1 MKSSTEISAYTWFQV
16 FVASVSLFALGWMD
30 NARSPFFPLLL
41 ENASS
46 NASVGSLF
54 FALAS
59 FTAILSSAFAG
70 RVISLF
76 GLKFLLILGGLLM
89 SLSPFGLVFSPTIE
103 GSFVTAVLFGL
114 SLGFVAV
121 GQNVL
126 VSKIENEEFKRRFF
140 SLLHCFYALAAMTAP
155 ISVLHLKDIFEWNF
169 ILVGVVFLSLPFVV
183 LSFFL
188 KNELKDKK
196 SSDFFKSSSVK
207 SLGHD
212 GSINSFQSDKE
223 VKKKQHVLSCL
234 PQFNDVKALS
244 WILFMCFYISSE
256 LILSTRMVVLVKS
269 FGRSYTESSHALFYF
284 FLCMF
289 TSRLMF
295 FIFKFKTKAIN
306 ILFFSIIGG
315 FLSFTLGYVLNPFY
329 FVFVGFFMGP
339 VFPTVMDEVSELWPK
354 NFETLVS
361 RIISMSS
368 LFVVL
373 VHISVGQ
380 LTDSYGIKKSM
391 TVVFALLVL
400 AFLVLVIEKKKSL

>member
-1 MKSSTEISAYTWFQV
+1 MKSSLKISAYTWFQV

-41 ENASS
+41 ENTLT
-46 NASVGSLF
+46 NASLGSLF
-54 FALAS
+54 FAMAS
-59 FTAILSSAFAG
+59 FSAILSSAFAG
-70 RVISLF
+70 RVISF
-76 GLKFLLILGGLLM
+76 FSLKFLLILGGLLM
-89 SLSPFGLVFSPTIE
+89 SLSPLGLVFLPTIE
-103 GSFVTAVLFGL
+103 GSFITAVLFGL

-155 ISVLHLKDIFEWNF
+155 ISVLYLKDVFEWNF

-183 LSFFL
+183 LSLFL
-188 KNELKDKK
+188 KSELKANK
-196 SSDFFKSSSVK
+196 SSTLSDNLSSKFMTSFKS
-207 SLGHD
+207 
-212 GSINSFQSDKE
+212 KE
-223 VKKKQHVLSCL
+223 HRPLCL
-234 PQFNDVKALS
+234 PQFSDVKALS

-269 FGRSYTESSHALFYF
+269 FGKSYTESSHALFYF

-289 TSRLMF
+289 ISRFIF

-306 ILFFSIIGG
+306 ILFFCITGG
-315 FLSFTLGYVLNPFY
+315 FLSFLLGYIFNPIY

-339 VFPTVMDEVSELWPK
+339 VFPTVMDEVSKLWPK

-380 LTDSYGIKKSM
+380 LTDIYGVKNSM
-391 TVVFALLVL
+391 AVVFLLLVL
-400 AFLVLVIEKKKSL
+400 AFLVLSIKKKKNF

>member
-1 MKSSTEISAYTWFQV
+1 MKSSLKISAYTWFQV

-41 ENASS
+41 ENSSSSASK
-46 NASVGSLF
+46 GSLF

-59 FTAILSSAFAG
+59 FTAILSSALAG
-70 RVISLF
+70 RVISF
-76 GLKFLLILGGLLM
+76 FSLKFLLILGGLLM
-89 SLSPFGLVFSPTIE
+89 SLSPFGLVLLPTIE
-103 GSFVTAVLFGL
+103 GSFITAVLFGL

-126 VSKIENEEFKRRFF
+126 VSKIENKEFRRRFF

-155 ISVLHLKDIFEWNF
+155 ISVLYLKDTVEWNY
-169 ILVGVVFLSLPFVV
+169 ILVGVTFLSLPFVI
-183 LSFFL
+183 LSLFL
-188 KNELKDKK
+188 RSDRKDKTTSEPLDN
-196 SSDFFKSSSVK
+196 SSTKASKFTQSFKSEK
-207 SLGHD
+207 GA
-212 GSINSFQSDKE
+212 QE
-223 VKKKQHVLSCL
+223 KQHSLLCL
-234 PQFNDVKALS
+234 PQFSGIKALS

-269 FGRSYTESSHALFYF
+269 FGKSYTESSHALFYF

-289 TSRLMF
+289 VSRFVF

-306 ILFFSIIGG
+306 ILFFAIIGG
-315 FLSFTLGYVLNPFY
+315 FLSFSLGYLFNPFY
-329 FVFVGFFMGP
+329 LVFVGFFMGP
-339 VFPTVMDEVSELWPK
+339 VFPTVMDEISKLWPK

-373 VHISVGQ
+373 VHIAVGR
-380 LTDSYGIKKSM
+380 LTDSFGVQSSM
-391 TVVFALLVL
+391 TVVFALFIM
-400 AFLVLVIEKKKSL
+400 AFLVLLIKKKKSL